1 MRYSVLFAES
11 CRLTIAR
18 KLLLRECES
27 VKMHGVTRWILTA
40 DWLWIV
46 IALLGAEFLR
56 YGLSW
61 DAAEGLSPHHLPL
74 FLLATC
80 AVWFLLSSAMQ
91 LDGFRGGWRLAAIVS
106 QLSLA
111 VCFLMA
117 ALLAGGYLARQY
129 ASRLALGY
137 FGVLL
142 LVGFVLIRYG
152 ARLFLRARHRAGD
165 VSRVVVVGTGHVAR
179 ELVAK
184 IEQHP
189 EILCKVVGFL
199 CPPESSLDISLPG
212 QSSVPP
218 VSVSSLGVVEVL
230 KRHRVDELILALA
243 RPSLSEVLNLA
254 GRCREHGINVSL
266 VPQPYEL
273 YSSKPNFLDLD
284 GLPVLRLQ
292 AASSSSLHWRAKRV
306 VDLVLGLPAFL
317 CALPIVFPAA
327 VALGWVKGRAF
338 VWEDRCGQN
347 GKPFSMLRLNLDR
360 RDPNMASFERFL
372 HQFSITELPQLWN
385 VFRGEMSLVGPRP
398 ENLDRVRHYSDW
410 QQQRLSIKPG
420 MTGLAQVHG
429 LREQHSSEEKTRFD
443 LQYLLHPSLLMDLS
457 ILLQTLWTLAGRI
470 IHCPPIDAAE
480 GVPDKMMNDVSFL
493 PVGEVL
499 HRAHRSQPSTD

>member
-1 MRYSVLFAES
+1 
-11 CRLTIAR
+11 
-18 KLLLRECES
+18 
-27 VKMHGVTRWILTA
+27 
-40 DWLWIV
+40 
-46 IALLGAEFLR
+46 
-56 YGLSW
+56 
-61 DAAEGLSPHHLPL
+61 
-74 FLLATC
+74 
-80 AVWFLLSSAMQ
+80 
-91 LDGFRGGWRLAAIVS
+91 
-106 QLSLA
+106 
-111 VCFLMA
+111 
-117 ALLAGGYLARQY
+117 
-129 ASRLALGY
+129 
-137 FGVLL
+137 
-142 LVGFVLIRYG
+142 
-152 ARLFLRARHRAGD
+152 
-165 VSRVVVVGTGHVAR
+165 VAR

>member
-1 MRYSVLFAES
+1 
-11 CRLTIAR
+11 
-18 KLLLRECES
+18 

-40 DWLWIV
+40 DWVWIL

-61 DAAEGLSPHHLPL
+61 DATGGLSPQHFLT

-80 AVWFLLSSAMQ
+80 AIWFFLSLKMQ
-91 LDGFRGGWRLAAIVS
+91 LDGFRGGWRLPAIVS

-117 ALLAGGYLARQY
+117 ALLAGGYLTRQY
-129 ASRLALGY
+129 VSRLALGY

-142 LVGFVLIRYG
+142 LAGFVLIRYA
-152 ARLFLRARHRAGD
+152 ARVFLRSRHHAGD

-189 EILCKVVGFL
+189 EVLCQVVGFL
-199 CPPESSLDISLPG
+199 CPPEASLDIGPPG
-212 QSSVPP
+212 QPNVSPI
-218 VSVSSLGVVEVL
+218 SVSSLGVVALL
-230 KRHRVDELILALA
+230 KEHRVDELILALA
-243 RPSLSEVLNLA
+243 RPSLPEILNLA
-254 GRCREHGINVSL
+254 GRCRDHGINVSL

-273 YSSKPNFLDLD
+273 YLSKPNFLDLD
-284 GLPVLRLQ
+284 GLPVLRLE
-292 AASSSSLHWRAKRV
+292 AVSSSSLHWREKRV
-306 VDLVLGLPAFL
+306 VDLLLGVPAFL
-317 CALPIVFPAA
+317 CALPILIPFAI
-327 VALGWVKGRAF
+327 ALRWEKGRAF
-338 VWEDRCGQN
+338 VWEDRCGQH

-360 RDPNMASFERFL
+360 HDPSMGSFARFL

-385 VFRGEMSLVGPRP
+385 VFCGDMSLVGPRP

-429 LREQHSSEEKTRFD
+429 LREQHSSDEKTRFD
-443 LQYLLHPSLLMDLS
+443 LQYLLHPSLLTDLS
-457 ILLQTLWTLAGRI
+457 LLMQTLWTLAGRI
-470 IHCPPIDAAE
+470 VHYSQVDAAE
-480 GVPDKMMNDVSFL
+480 KVTAKMQNEIAVPS
-493 PVGEVL
+493 VGEVL
-499 HRAHRSQPSTD
+499 HRAHRSQPSAD

>member
-1 MRYSVLFAES
+1 MKV
-11 CRLTIAR
+11 
-18 KLLLRECES
+18 
-27 VKMHGVTRWILTA
+27 HNVTRWILIA
-40 DWLWIV
+40 DWAWIL
-46 IALLGAEFLR
+46 IALFGAEFLR

-61 DAAEGLSPHHLPL
+61 DAAGGLSPHHLPP

-80 AVWFLLSSAMQ
+80 ILWFLLSSTMQ

-117 ALLAGGYLARQY
+117 VLLAGGYLARQY
-129 ASRLALGY
+129 VSRLALSY

-142 LVGFVLIRYG
+142 LAGFVFIRYG
-152 ARLFLRARHRAGD
+152 ARVFLHARHQAGE

-189 EILCKVVGFL
+189 EVLCKVVGFL
-199 CPPESSLDISLPG
+199 CPPEASLDIGLPRH
-212 QSSVPP
+212 QSTPP
-218 VSVSSLGVVEVL
+218 VSVSSLGVVEIL
-230 KRHRVDELILALA
+230 KANRVDELILALA
-243 RPSLSEVLNLA
+243 RPSLPEVLNLA

-292 AASSSSLHWRAKRV
+292 AASSSSLYWRAKRV

-317 CALPIVFPAA
+317 CALPVLFPAA
-327 VALGWVKGRAF
+327 VALRWTKGRAF
-338 VWEDRCGQN
+338 VWEDRCGQQ
-347 GKPFSMLRLNLDR
+347 GKSFSMLRLNLDR
-360 RDPNMASFERFL
+360 HDPNMSIFERRL

-385 VFRGEMSLVGPRP
+385 VFRGDMSLVGPRP
-398 ENLDRVRHYSDW
+398 ENSGRVRYYSDW

-443 LQYLLHPSLLMDLS
+443 LQYLLHPSLLTDLS
-457 ILLQTLWTLAGRI
+457 LLLQTFWTLAGRI
-470 IHCPPIDAAE
+470 LHYPQVNSAE
-480 GVPDKMMNDVSFL
+480 RVPQKAMNEMTF
-493 PVGEVL
+493 PTVGEVL
-499 HRAHRSQPSTD
+499 HRAHRSQPSAD

>member
-1 MRYSVLFAES
+1 MK
-11 CRLTIAR
+11 T
-18 KLLLRECES
+18 
-27 VKMHGVTRWILTA
+27 HGVTRWILTA
-40 DWLWIV
+40 DWVWIL
-46 IALLGAEFLR
+46 IALFGAEFLR

-61 DAAEGLSPHHLPL
+61 DAAGGLSPHHLPL

-80 AVWFLLSSAMQ
+80 ALWFLLSSSMQ
-91 LDGFRGGWRLAAIVS
+91 LDGFRGGWRLPAIVS

-129 ASRLALGY
+129 VSRLALGY
-137 FGVLL
+137 FGILL

-179 ELVAK
+179 ELIAK

-189 EILCKVVGFL
+189 EILCEVVGFL
-199 CPPESSLDISLPG
+199 CPPESSLDVGLCG
-212 QSSVPP
+212 QVSVSPI
-218 VSVSSLGVVEVL
+218 SVSSLGVVEVL
-230 KRHRVDELILALA
+230 KRNRVDELILALA
-243 RPSLSEVLNLA
+243 RPSLPEVLNLA

-273 YSSKPNFLDLD
+273 YSSRPNFIDLD

-317 CALPIVFPAA
+317 CALPILFP
-327 VALGWVKGRAF
+327 VAIALSRAKGRAF
-338 VWEDRCGQN
+338 VWEDRCGQH

-360 RDPNMASFERFL
+360 HDPNMSSFERLL

-385 VFRGEMSLVGPRP
+385 VFRGDMSLVGPRP
-398 ENLDRVRHYSDW
+398 ENSDRVRHYSDW

-429 LREQHSSEEKTRFD
+429 LREQNASEEKARFD
-443 LQYLLHPSLLMDLS
+443 LQYLLHPSLLTDLS
-457 ILLQTLWTLAGRI
+457 LLLQTLWTLAGRI
-470 IHCPPIDAAE
+470 LYYSQIDPAE
-480 GVPDKMMNDVSFL
+480 GVPEKMMNEVSF
-493 PVGEVL
+493 PPIREVL
-499 HRAHRSQPSTD
+499 PRAHRSQPSAD